1 MKPKETITEMV
12 KLIKVKDETHKRL
25 AKLGSFGD
33 SFDDIVQ
40 KLLDYYEGK
49 KK

>member
-1 MKPKETITEMV
+1 MDMEELMT
-12 KLIKVKDETHKRL
+12 KLVKVKDETHKRL
-25 AKLGSFGD
+25 SKIGTFGD
-33 SFDDIVQ
+33 TYDTIIQ